1 MLRRRMLIMLSLVVL
16 TVLALAT
23 SKFISIYQQ
32 IQQFS
37 GPRPP
42 IAVSAATAQLQP
54 WQQLLPA
61 IGSLKAFQGVEL
73 TVEAGG
79 TVNSLQFNSGEKV
92 RLHQPLVQLDNDVE
106 QASLATAQ
114 AELGLAQL
122 EYERGKNLVNRQ
134 AISKSEF
141 DRLSAELQK
150 SITRVAQLKALLE
163 KKRII
168 APFAGTIGIR
178 QVDVG
183 DFVAAGTPVATLQ
196 DLSTLFV
203 DFFLPEQ
210 NVPLLAIG
218 QQVRINVAAYP
229 GEVFVGQISAI
240 NPKVEDSTRNLQ
252 VRAMLANPN
261 GKLLP
266 GMFANLQVLLA
277 EQAEQVVVPETAVTF
292 TLYGNSLYVVVPQ
305 APSAAANPCDST
317 VGKLMCALGIAQPPA
332 PAEQATQALQVE
344 RRFVETGERRDGQV
358 VIRKGLKA
366 GEQIVTAGQLKLD
379 NGASV
384 SLIDDQA
391 LAGKA
396 SSQPAAN

>member
-1 MLRRRMLIMLSLVVL
+1 MLRRRMLIMLSLVIL
-16 TVLALAT
+16 TVVALA
-23 SKFISIYQQ
+23 SAKFIAIYQQ

-42 IAVSAATAQLQP
+42 IAVSTATASLQP
-54 WQQLLPA
+54 WQNLLPA

-73 TVEAGG
+73 TVEVGG
-79 TVNSLQFNSGEKV
+79 TVNDLQFNSGEKV
-92 RLHQPLVQLDNDVE
+92 RLHQPLVQLDSDVE
-106 QASLATAQ
+106 QASMATAV
-114 AELGLAQL
+114 AELGLAKV
-122 EYERGKNLVNRQ
+122 EYERGKNLVGRQ

-218 QQVRINVAAYP
+218 QQVRIKVAAYP
-229 GEVFVGQISAI
+229 DEVFVGQISAI

-292 TLYGNSLYVVVPQ
+292 TLYGNSLYVVVPHTPEP
-305 APSAAANPCDST
+305 APNPCESA
-317 VGKLMCALGIAQPPA
+317 VGSLMCAIGIAQA
-332 PAEQATQALQVE
+332 PEASAQSVQALQVQ

-384 SLIDDQA
+384 SLSDDQSLSENA
-391 LAGKA
+391 N
-396 SSQPAAN
+396 SQPAAN

>member
-1 MLRRRMLIMLSLVVL
+1 MLRRRMLTMLGVVTL

-23 SKFISIYQQ
+23 AKFISIYQQ

-42 IAVSAATAQLQP
+42 IAVSTATASLQP
-54 WQQLLPA
+54 WQNLLPA

-73 TVEAGG
+73 TVEVGG
-79 TVNSLQFNSGEKV
+79 TVNDLQFNSGEKV
-92 RLHQPLVQLDNDVE
+92 RLHQPLVQLDSDVE
-106 QASLATAQ
+106 QASMATAQ
-114 AELGLAQL
+114 AELGLAKV
-122 EYERGKNLVNRQ
+122 EYERGKNLVGRQ

-218 QQVRINVAAYP
+218 QQVRIKVAAYP
-229 GEVFVGQISAI
+229 DEVFIGQISAI

-292 TLYGNSLYVVVPQ
+292 TLYGNSLYVVVPHTPEP
-305 APSAAANPCDST
+305 APNPCESA
-317 VGKLMCALGIAQPPA
+317 VGSLMCAVGIAQA
-332 PAEQATQALQVE
+332 PAAAEQPVQDLQVE

-366 GEQIVTAGQLKLD
+366 GEQIVIAGQLKLD
-379 NGASV
+379 NGARV
-384 SLIDDQA
+384 SLSDDQS
-391 LAGKA
+391 LTEHA

>member
-1 MLRRRMLIMLSLVVL
+1 MLRRRMLTMLGVVTL

-23 SKFISIYQQ
+23 AKFISIYQQ

-42 IAVSAATAQLQP
+42 IAVSTATASLQP
-54 WQQLLPA
+54 WQNLLPA

-73 TVEAGG
+73 TVEVGG
-79 TVNSLQFNSGEKV
+79 TVNDLQFNSGEKV
-92 RLHQPLVQLDNDVE
+92 RLHQPLVQLDSDVE
-106 QASLATAQ
+106 QASMATAV
-114 AELGLAQL
+114 AELGLAKV
-122 EYERGKNLVNRQ
+122 EYERGKNLVGRQ

-218 QQVRINVAAYP
+218 QQVRIKVAAYP
-229 GEVFVGQISAI
+229 DEVFVGQISAI

-292 TLYGNSLYVVVPQ
+292 TLYGNSLYVVVPHTPEP
-305 APSAAANPCDST
+305 APNPCESA
-317 VGKLMCALGIAQPPA
+317 VGSLMCAIGIAQA
-332 PAEQATQALQVE
+332 PAAAEQPVQELQVE

-366 GEQIVTAGQLKLD
+366 GEQIVIAGQLKLD
-379 NGASV
+379 NGARV
-384 SLIDDQA
+384 SLSDDQS
-391 LAGKA
+391 LTENA